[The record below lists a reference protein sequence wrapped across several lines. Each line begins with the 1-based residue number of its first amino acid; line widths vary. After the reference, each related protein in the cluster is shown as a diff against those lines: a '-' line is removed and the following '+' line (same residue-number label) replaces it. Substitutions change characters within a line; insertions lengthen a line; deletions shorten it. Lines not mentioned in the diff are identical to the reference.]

1 MASRFSG
8 ALHRRTGWA
17 GVMPDAADTGRT
29 GTVRSGDVDIYFRRF
44 GVKNRTPILI
54 VHGLSYF
61 SYDWIGPASA
71 LAHDREVIAID
82 MRGFGQSGW
91 SATRDYK
98 LETLAGDV
106 LSVMDAMS
114 WDRAVVLGHSFGGR
128 VALATAGW
136 HPNRVAGVVLVDFAP
151 DVAAA
156 GRRATAER
164 IGRQPDV
171 FTSVDDAM
179 TYHGEDNKPAVRARY
194 EAFLKPVNG
203 GVQLRRD
210 LHYRDNFKKALES
223 GQSAPVPA
231 FLWPMLTGL
240 KVPAL
245 VIRGS
250 ESNMFDAETIDK
262 VRQVAPQAEA
272 VELRGGHDLAGDNP
286 DGLVK
291 AINRFLDSAHL

>member
-1 MASRFSG
+1 MSD
-8 ALHRRTGWA
+8 
-17 GVMPDAADTGRT
+17 VADNRGT
-29 GTVRSGDVDIYFRRF
+29 GTVCSGDVDIYFRRF
-44 GVKNRTPILI
+44 GAKNRTPILI

-71 LAHDREVIAID
+71 LAHDREVVAID
-82 MRGFGQSGW
+82 MRGFGESGW
-91 SATRDYK
+91 SAARDYK
-98 LETLAGDV
+98 LETLSGDV
-106 LSVMDAMS
+106 LRVMDAMN
-114 WDRAVVLGHSFGGR
+114 WPRALVLGHSFGGR

-136 HPNRVAGVVLVDFAP
+136 HPDRVAGLVLVDFAP
-151 DVAAA
+151 DIAAA

-171 FTSVDDAM
+171 FASVDEAM
-179 TYHGEDNKPAVRARY
+179 IYHEEDNTPAIRARY

-231 FLWPMLTGL
+231 FLWPMLTEL

-250 ESNMFDAETIDK
+250 ESNMFDAATLDK
-262 VRQVAPQAEA
+262 VRQVAPKAA
-272 VELRGGHDLAGDNP
+272 AIELRGGHHLAGDNP
-286 DGLVK
+286 DGLVQ
-291 AINRFLDSAHL
+291 AITRFLDHAHL

>member
-1 MASRFSG
+1 
-8 ALHRRTGWA
+8 
-17 GVMPDAADTGRT
+17 
-29 GTVRSGDVDIYFRRF
+29 
-44 GVKNRTPILI
+44 
-54 VHGLSYF
+54 
-61 SYDWIGPASA
+61 
-71 LAHDREVIAID
+71 

-98 LETLAGDV
+98 LETLAADV
-106 LSVMDAMS
+106 LRVMDAMN
-114 WDRAVVLGHSFGGR
+114 WPRALVLGHSFGGR

-136 HPNRVAGVVLVDFAP
+136 HPERVAGLVLVDFAP
-151 DVAAA
+151 DIAPA

-171 FTSVDDAM
+171 FASVDEAM
-179 TYHGEDNKPAVRARY
+179 IYHEENNTPATRARY
-194 EAFLKPVNG
+194 EAFLKPVNA

-231 FLWPMLTGL
+231 FLWPMLAEL

-250 ESNMFDAETIDK
+250 ESNMFDAATLDK
-262 VRQVAPQAEA
+262 VRQVAPKAEA
-272 VELRGGHDLAGDNP
+272 IELRGGHDLASDNP
-286 DGLVK
+286 DGLVQ
-291 AINRFLDSAHL
+291 AITQFLDRAHL